1 MQQLQLKRYANTKQ
15 FDFLDF
21 LVVISLILQIYSIL
35 ENDKMEK
42 KIDKLLLTRKGEN
55 NAL

>member
-1 MQQLQLKRYANTKQ
+1 MENKQ
-15 FDFLDF
+15 IDFLDL
-21 LVVISLILQIYSIL
+21 LVVVALLLQIYQIL

-42 KIDKLLLTRKGEN
+42 KIDKLLGEKK

>member
-1 MQQLQLKRYANTKQ
+1 MQRLQLKRYANTKQ

-21 LVVISLILQIYSIL
+21 LVIVALILQIYQIL

-42 KIDKLLLTRKGEN
+42 KIDKLLKGQN
-55 NAL
+55 NVHKT

>member
-1 MQQLQLKRYANTKQ
+1 MENKQ
-15 FDFLDF
+15 IDFLDI
-21 LVVISLILQIYSIL
+21 LVIVALLLQIYQIL

-42 KIDKLLLTRKGEN
+42 KIDKLLLTRKGEK

>member
-1 MQQLQLKRYANTKQ
+1 MENKQ
-15 FDFLDF
+15 IDFLDL
-21 LVVISLILQIYSIL
+21 LVVVALLLQIYQIL

-42 KIDKLLLTRKGEN
+42 KIDKLLLTRKGEK

>member
-1 MQQLQLKRYANTKQ
+1 MENKQ
-15 FDFLDF
+15 IDFLDL
-21 LVVISLILQIYSIL
+21 LVVVALLLQIYQIL

-42 KIDKLLLTRKGEN
+42 KIDKLLLTHKGEN